1 MDYHLL
7 TYFKELTSFVLYELI
22 ALQQVNVKTEHTER
36 VRLITGKITVHPSF
50 LTLVVIME

>member
-1 MDYHLL
+1 MDYYLL

-22 ALQQVNVKTEHTER
+22 TLQQVKVKPEHTER
-36 VRLITGKITVHPSF
+36 AIGKIAVHPSF

>member
-22 ALQQVNVKTEHTER
+22 A
-36 VRLITGKITVHPSF
+36 PS
-50 LTLVVIME
+50 TLKEYA